1 MGAQHYDLAVIG
13 GGPGGYVAAI
23 RAAQLG
29 MKVVCVDDRKQLG
42 GTCLNIGC
50 IPSKAL
56 LNSTEKFREAKESFA
71 SLGVGVQKL
80 QLDLGA
86 MMKQKEKAVTTLTGG
101 INHLFRNHKI
111 THIQGKGQL
120 GKDRQIIIQSG
131 NQDRPSLRADHIV
144 IATGSVP
151 VALDGVHIDE
161 KRICTSEGILSLPE
175 VPQHLIVIGGGYIGL
190 EMGSVWGRL
199 GSQITCLEL
208 TDRIIPTMDK
218 ELASHFQKILEK
230 QGFHFRLNVK
240 VTEGQTEDQTVRLRV
255 SSPDHT
261 DKDRDEIS
269 GTHVLVAVGRRPLT
283 DDLGLNRAG
292 VELTDQGFI
301 SVDQRFR
308 TSAEGIYAIGDVV
321 GEPMLAHKAQDEGL
335 ACAEAIGGRNG
346 YVNYE
351 TIPAVIYT
359 SPEVA
364 SVGKTEEELK
374 EKGRNYRVGKFP
386 FRSNSRAWCVGRAK
400 EGFVKILAD
409 AENDLILGAHIIG
422 PDAGTLIHEIVTT
435 MEFGASA
442 EELGRTSHG
451 HPTFNEAVREAALA
465 VHDRSIHQ

>member
-1 MGAQHYDLAVIG
+1 MGKQHYDLAVVG

-29 MKVVCVDDRKQLG
+29 MTVACVDDRKGLG

-56 LNSTEKFREAKESFA
+56 LNSTEKFREAKESFS
-71 SLGVGVQKL
+71 SLGVAVQKL
-80 QLDLGA
+80 QLDLDA

-120 GKDRQIIIQSG
+120 GRDRQIVVRST
-131 NQDRPSLRADHIV
+131 NKDRHILRADHIV

-151 VALDGVHIDE
+151 VPLDGVKTDE

-175 VPQHLIVIGGGYIGL
+175 VPKHLIVIGGGYIGL

-199 GSQITCLEL
+199 GSQITCVEL

-218 ELASHFQKILEK
+218 ELATHLQKILKK
-230 QGFHFRLNVK
+230 QGFHFRLNTK
-240 VTEGQTEDQTVRLRV
+240 VTGGHTKDQTVTLSV
-255 SSPDHT
+255 SSSNHADN
-261 DKDRDEIS
+261 DREEIS
-269 GTHVLVAVGRRPLT
+269 GSHILVAVGRRPFT
-283 DDLGLNRAG
+283 DHLDLERAG
-292 VELTDQGFI
+292 VEVTDQGFI
-301 SVDQRFR
+301 SVDKRFR
-308 TSAEGIYAIGDVV
+308 TSAEGIYAIGDVAR
-321 GEPMLAHKAQDEGL
+321 EPMLAHKAQDEGL
-335 ACAEAIGGRNG
+335 ACVEAIGGGNG
-346 YVNYE
+346 HVNYD

-374 EKGRNYRVGKFP
+374 EKGWNYRVGKFP
-386 FRSNSRAWCVGRAK
+386 FRANSRAWCVGQAK

-409 AENDLILGAHIIG
+409 AENDLVLGGHIVG

-435 MEFGASA
+435 MEFGAST

-465 VHDRSIHQ
+465 VHGRSLHL

>member
-1 MGAQHYDLAVIG
+1 MGVQHYDLAVVG

-29 MKVVCVDDRKQLG
+29 MKVVCVDDRKHLG

-56 LNSTEKFREAKESFA
+56 LNSTEKFREAKESFS
-71 SLGVGVQKL
+71 SLGVAVQKL
-80 QLDLGA
+80 QLDLDA

-120 GKDRQIIIQSG
+120 GGNRQIVIQSA
-131 NQDRPSLRADHIV
+131 NQDQDSLRADHIV
-144 IATGSVP
+144 IATGSLP
-151 VALDGVHIDE
+151 VSLNRINIDE

-175 VPQHLIVIGGGYIGL
+175 VPKHLIVIGGGYIGL

-199 GSQITCLEL
+199 GSQITCVEL

-230 QGFHFRLNVK
+230 QGFRFRLNAK
-240 VTEGQTEDQTVRLRV
+240 VTEGHTEDQTVKLHV
-255 SSPDHT
+255 SSPDHA
-261 DKDRDEIS
+261 DKDAEEIS
-269 GTHVLVAVGRRPLT
+269 GSHVLVAVGRRPFT
-283 DDLGLNRAG
+283 DGLGLERAG
-292 VELTDQGFI
+292 VEVTGQGFI
-301 SVDQRFR
+301 SVDKRFR
-308 TSAEGIYAIGDVV
+308 TSAEGIYAIGDVA

-335 ACAEAIGGRNG
+335 ACVEAIGGGNG
-346 YVNYE
+346 YVNYD

-386 FRSNSRAWCVGRAK
+386 FRANSRAWCVGKAK

-409 AENDLILGAHIIG
+409 AENDLILGGHIVG

-465 VHDRSIHQ
+465 VHERSIHQ